1 VLGFNSE
8 QRVHHN
14 PSINYRRNQIMGT
27 TQLTTTQT
35 QVLLHA
41 LDHNSGRIDW
51 FPDSVKGG
59 ARKKV
64 LDGLFNRALIT
75 SNGTDWFVAAEG
87 YDALGCD
94 RPVARINAP
103 DPELEASV
111 AQAEATWTQDA
122 VATDA
127 APAQQPLP
135 KLLKAVRTRADSKQ
149 AMVIA
154 MLTRAEGAT
163 IKQICEAT
171 LWQSHTV
178 RGTLAGAFKKKLGLT
193 ITSTKDAGAERCY
206 RISN

>member
-1 VLGFNSE
+1 M
-8 QRVHHN
+8 
-14 PSINYRRNQIMGT
+14 SI

-35 QVLLHA
+35 QVLQHA
-41 LDHNSGRIDW
+41 LDHNSGRINW

-75 SNGTDWFVAAEG
+75 SNGTDWLVAAEG

-94 RPVARINAP
+94 RPVARIKAP

-111 AQAEATWTQDA
+111 AQAEATWAQDA
-122 VATDA
+122 VAEDP

-135 KLLKAVRTRADSKQ
+135 NPPKTVRTRADSKQ

-171 LWQSHTV
+171 DWQAHTV
-178 RGTLAGAFKKKLGLT
+178 RGTLAGSFKKKLGLT
-193 ITSTKDAGAERCY
+193 ITSTKEVGTDRVY
-206 RISN
+206 HITN

>member
-1 VLGFNSE
+1 
-8 QRVHHN
+8 
-14 PSINYRRNQIMGT
+14 MGI

-35 QVLLHA
+35 QVLQHA

-64 LDGLFNRALIT
+64 LDGLHNRALIT

-111 AQAEATWTQDA
+111 AQAEATWAQDG
-122 VATDA
+122 VAKDA

-135 KLLKAVRTRADSKQ
+135 KLPKTVRTRADSKQ

-171 LWQSHTV
+171 LWQAHTV

-193 ITSTKDAGAERCY
+193 ITSTKDAGAERIY
-206 RISN
+206 RITN

>member
-1 VLGFNSE
+1 
-8 QRVHHN
+8 
-14 PSINYRRNQIMGT
+14 MGT

-35 QVLLHA
+35 QVLQHA

-64 LDGLFNRALIT
+64 LDGLHNRALIT

-87 YDALGCD
+87 YDALGYD
-94 RPVARINAP
+94 RPVARITAP

-111 AQAEATWTQDA
+111 AQAEATWAQDA
-122 VATDA
+122 VAKDC

-135 KLLKAVRTRADSKQ
+135 KPPKTVRTRADSKQ

-206 RISN
+206 RITN

>member
-1 VLGFNSE
+1 MS
-8 QRVHHN
+8 
-14 PSINYRRNQIMGT
+14 T

-35 QVLLHA
+35 QVLQHA

-103 DPELEASV
+103 DP
-111 AQAEATWTQDA
+111 
-122 VATDA
+122 

-135 KLLKAVRTRADSKQ
+135 KPPKTVRTRGDSKQ

-163 IKQICEAT
+163 IKQICAAT
-171 LWQSHTV
+171 DWQAHTV

-193 ITSTKDAGAERCY
+193 IASTKDAGAERCY
-206 RISN
+206 RITK

>member
-1 VLGFNSE
+1 
-8 QRVHHN
+8 
-14 PSINYRRNQIMGT
+14 MGT

-35 QVLLHA
+35 QVLQHA

-64 LDGLFNRALIT
+64 LDGLHNRALIT

-94 RPVARINAP
+94 RPVARVIAP
-103 DPELEASV
+103 DRELEASV
-111 AQAEATWTQDA
+111 AQAEATWAQDA
-122 VATDA
+122 VAKDR

-135 KLLKAVRTRADSKQ
+135 KPPKTVRTRADSKQ

-171 LWQSHTV
+171 LWQAHTV

-193 ITSTKDAGAERCY
+193 ITSTKDAGADRCY
-206 RISN
+206 RITN

>member
-1 VLGFNSE
+1 
-8 QRVHHN
+8 
-14 PSINYRRNQIMGT
+14 MGT

-35 QVLLHA
+35 QVLQHA

-111 AQAEATWTQDA
+111 AQAEATWAQDA
-122 VATDA
+122 VASKS
-127 APAQQPLP
+127 APADPPLHRVP
-135 KLLKAVRTRADSKQ
+135 RTRADSKQ

-163 IKQICEAT
+163 IKQICAAT
-171 LWQSHTV
+171 DWQAHTV

-193 ITSTKDAGAERCY
+193 ITSTKDAGAERIY
-206 RISN
+206 RITN

>member
-1 VLGFNSE
+1 
-8 QRVHHN
+8 
-14 PSINYRRNQIMGT
+14 MGN

-35 QVLLHA
+35 QVLQHA
-41 LDHNSGRIDW
+41 LDHNSGRINW

-59 ARKKV
+59 AKKKV

-87 YDALGCD
+87 YDAMGCD

-103 DPELEASV
+103 DPKLEATV
-111 AQAEATWTQDA
+111 AQAEATWAQHG
-122 VATDA
+122 VAKDA

-135 KLLKAVRTRADSKQ
+135 KLPKTVRTRADSKQ

-171 LWQSHTV
+171 NWQAHTT
-178 RGTLAGAFKKKLGLT
+178 RGTLSGNFKKKLGLT
-193 ITSTKDAGAERCY
+193 ITSTKDAGADRVY
-206 RISN
+206 HITQ

>member
-1 VLGFNSE
+1 
-8 QRVHHN
+8 
-14 PSINYRRNQIMGT
+14 MGT
-27 TQLTTTQT
+27 TQLTRTQA
-35 QVLLHA
+35 QVLQHA

-103 DPELEASV
+103 DPELETSV
-111 AQAEATWTQDA
+111 AQAEASWTHDV
-122 VATDA
+122 VAKDP

-135 KLLKAVRTRADSKQ
+135 KLPKTVRTRADSKQ

-193 ITSTKDAGAERCY
+193 ITSSKDAGAERCY

>member
-1 VLGFNSE
+1 
-8 QRVHHN
+8 
-14 PSINYRRNQIMGT
+14 MGT

-35 QVLLHA
+35 QVLQHA

-64 LDGLFNRALIT
+64 LDGLHNRALIT

-111 AQAEATWTQDA
+111 AQTEATWAQDA
-122 VATDA
+122 VAKDA

-135 KLLKAVRTRADSKQ
+135 KTVRTRADSKQ

-193 ITSTKDAGAERCY
+193 ITSTKDAGAERIYC
-206 RISN
+206 ITN

>member
-1 VLGFNSE
+1 
-8 QRVHHN
+8 
-14 PSINYRRNQIMGT
+14 MGN

-35 QVLLHA
+35 QVLQHA
-41 LDHNSGRIDW
+41 LDHNNGRINW

-59 ARKKV
+59 AKKKV

-75 SNGTDWFVAAEG
+75 SNGADWFVAAEG

-103 DPELEASV
+103 DPKLEASV
-111 AQAEATWTQDA
+111 AQAEATWAQDA
-122 VATDA
+122 VASES
-127 APAQQPLP
+127 APADPPLP
-135 KLLKAVRTRADSKQ
+135 KTVCTRADSKQ

-171 LWQSHTV
+171 QWQAHTT
-178 RGTLAGAFKKKLGLT
+178 RGTLSGNFKKKMGLT
-193 ITSTKDAGAERCY
+193 ITSTKDAGADRVY
-206 RISN
+206 HVAK

>member
-1 VLGFNSE
+1 
-8 QRVHHN
+8 
-14 PSINYRRNQIMGT
+14 MGN

-35 QVLLHA
+35 QVLQHA

-111 AQAEATWTQDA
+111 AQAEATWAQDPGA
-122 VATDA
+122 SES

-135 KLLKAVRTRADSKQ
+135 KLPKTVRTRADSKQ

-163 IKQICEAT
+163 IQQICAAT
-171 LWQSHTV
+171 NWQGHTV
-178 RGTLAGAFKKKLGLT
+178 RGSLAGVFKKKLGLT
-193 ITSTKDAGAERCY
+193 ITSTKDAGADRIY
-206 RISN
+206 RITN

>member
-1 VLGFNSE
+1 
-8 QRVHHN
+8 
-14 PSINYRRNQIMGT
+14 MGI

-35 QVLLHA
+35 QVLQHA

-103 DPELEASV
+103 DPKLEASV
-111 AQAEATWTQDA
+111 TQAEATWAQDA
-122 VATDA
+122 IAKDS
-127 APAQQPLP
+127 APALQTLP
-135 KLLKAVRTRADSKQ
+135 KLPKTVRTRENSKQ

-171 LWQSHTV
+171 LWQTHTV
-178 RGTLAGAFKKKLGLT
+178 RGTLAGAFKRKLGLT
-193 ITSTKDAGAERCY
+193 ITSTKDAGADRIY
-206 RISN
+206 RITN